1 MTFSNDQDLAMH
13 SCDPKIKQE
22 DQEKMESDEN
32 KVHIFKPALDM
43 VEIKMEESESEENKP
58 LVQNF
63 EENDENVPLAK
74 GKKSRKKK
82 QSKKLLQDSLELSES
97 ASNLLEAYSDLDLS
111 EDFLTSILKYVD
123 DLCSIINDG
132 DPNLERKVEVIQNL
146 NNDVT
151 CYRTQLEM
159 KKQVIKKEK
168 KEKKPKKAE
177 KSRKKIRTS
186 RSKKDEID
194 NHDPLLYEYLKHNAE
209 NNVFECSICNKNTR
223 EKRNLLRHIKLIH
236 LDEIKSNDKSQSEA
250 GDPMLDD
257 SMADYS
263 VDSPDQGNLL
273 RSIDI
278 WSGATYKG
286 VPLTIA
292 LLHHILIHGNFKNLQ
307 YKTFVQL

>member
-1 MTFSNDQDLAMH
+1 MSELMPNSGPTFCQICLVTFSNDQDLGMH

-22 DQEKMESDEN
+22 DLDKMESDEN

-58 LVQNF
+58 LGNF
-63 EENDENVPLAK
+63 ENDENVPLAK

-82 QSKKLLQDSLELSES
+82 PKKLLQDLELSES
-97 ASNLLEAYSDLDLS
+97 ASNLLESYSDLDLS

-159 KKQVIKKEK
+159 KREQVVIKKEK

-177 KSRKKIRTS
+177 KSRKTRTS

-194 NHDPLLYEYLKHNAE
+194 NHDPILYEHLKHNAE
-209 NNVFECSICNKNTR
+209 KNMFECSICNKNTR

-250 GDPMLDD
+250 DLGDSMLDD

-263 VDSPDQGNLL
+263 VESPD
-273 RSIDI
+273 
-278 WSGATYKG
+278 
-286 VPLTIA
+286 P
-292 LLHHILIHGNFKNLQ
+292 GNFLKGTHKKNV
-307 YKTFVQL
+307 FSIEII